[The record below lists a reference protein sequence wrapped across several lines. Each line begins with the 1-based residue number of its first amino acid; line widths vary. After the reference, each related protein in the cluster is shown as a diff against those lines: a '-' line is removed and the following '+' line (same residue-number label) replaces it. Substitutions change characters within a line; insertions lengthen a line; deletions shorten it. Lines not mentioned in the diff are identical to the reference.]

1 MLVVPIVD
9 QPRTENE
16 IVNKIAVL
24 AGGTAGLIVNPGGV
38 STSTQNLFA
47 TTNKMASFFAA
58 TKGVTN
64 CTKYDVQDV
73 GKGPESQYCSA
84 NHTIHSSEPIGQ
96 KYTVHRV

>member
-16 IVNKIAVL
+16 IVDKIAVL

-47 TTNKMASFFAA
+47 TTNKMARFFAA

-64 CTKYDVQDV
+64 CINTMSKTLEKVLKPNTAQRIT
-73 GKGPESQYCSA
+73 QYTA
-84 NHTIHSSEPIGQ
+84 VRQ
-96 KYTVHRV
+96 